1 MCCATRNTL
10 FSNSELCTCWPRP
23 VRSRCA
29 SAAIA
34 PIAPNMPPM
43 MSFTLAPRSGRPSSR
58 HVREAAHHLHH
69 FVERGAMLVRPRQ
82 EALVR
87 HVHEAR
93 IQRMQRRIAEAEP
106 VHRAA
111 LEVLAEDIRRRN
123 EPQHDLQ
130 PARILHVDGE
140 ALLVA
145 VEHPEEA
152 RAGTAQRARAVAR
165 DRFDLDDLRAEI
177 GEQHPAGRTHH
188 HVRHLD
194 HARARVR
201 QRRSRLVVVHCATP
215 VRHPS
220 GCTALGARPSA

>member
-10 FSNSELCTCWPRP
+10 FSNSAMAAAGAFALRERGHRADRAEHAAHDVVHAGARAQRP
-23 VRSRCA
+23 PFRA
-29 SAAIA
+29 
-34 PIAPNMPPM
+34 
-43 MSFTLAPRSGRPSSR
+43 R

-93 IQRMQRRIAEAEP
+93 IQREERGIAEAEP

-111 LEVLAEDIRRRN
+111 LEVLAEDIRRRD

-130 PARILHVDGE
+130 PARILHVDGK

-145 VEHPEEA
+145 IEHPEEA

-177 GEQHPAGRTHH
+177 REQHPAGRAHH

-194 HARARVR
+194 HARACVR
-201 QRRSRLVVVHCATP
+201 QRGSRLMVVHCATP

-220 GCTALGARPSA
+220 GCTALGARSSA